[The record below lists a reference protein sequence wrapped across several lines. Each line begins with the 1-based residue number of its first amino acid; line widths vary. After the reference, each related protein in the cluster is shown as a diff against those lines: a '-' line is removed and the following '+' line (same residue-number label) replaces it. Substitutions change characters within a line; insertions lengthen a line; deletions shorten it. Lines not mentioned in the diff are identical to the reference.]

1 MGSGSYSYSAYASL
15 ASDRDLL
22 NKSRDE
28 IFENKTILAS
38 NSVRSFKS
46 EARQFN
52 QVKAEMLSV
61 GVREC
66 RDSEEHP
73 QSTPIIIALDVTGS
87 MLDIPHKMITEQLP
101 FIMGKIQ
108 QMGIPDPQ
116 LLFMA
121 VGDHEWDRYPI
132 QIGQFESDT
141 TKIVDMLQSFVL
153 EGGGGGNRGESYC
166 LAHLIAGFHTETDS
180 WFKRNTKG
188 FLFTIGDEPNLPRI
202 DANYLV
208 GGLGYQNGIS
218 DITAAEALTKAKEQ
232 YNVFH
237 IHVSDASHRLDQG
250 WQQLLGDNLLTCKS
264 DDVSKVIVQAIKD
277 NYSGDVAAH
286 TEPETESEKPEE
298 TKEEKFY

>member
-1 MGSGSYSYSAYASL
+1 MGSGSYSYSTYASL

-153 EGGGGGNRGESYC
+153 EGGGGGNRG
-166 LAHLIAGFHTETDS
+166 IT
-180 WFKRNTKG
+180 
-188 FLFTIGDEPNLPRI
+188 
-202 DANYLV
+202 
-208 GGLGYQNGIS
+208 GGIFPSVHQWSN
-218 DITAAEALTKAKEQ
+218 
-232 YNVFH
+232 
-237 IHVSDASHRLDQG
+237 
-250 WQQLLGDNLLTCKS
+250 
-264 DDVSKVIVQAIKD
+264 
-277 NYSGDVAAH
+277 
-286 TEPETESEKPEE
+286 
-298 TKEEKFY
+298 